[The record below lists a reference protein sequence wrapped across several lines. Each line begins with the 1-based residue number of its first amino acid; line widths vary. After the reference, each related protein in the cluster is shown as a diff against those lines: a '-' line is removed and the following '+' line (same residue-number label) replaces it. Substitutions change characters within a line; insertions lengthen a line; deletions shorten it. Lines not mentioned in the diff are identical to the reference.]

1 MKLEILHLIRKP
13 TKPQQYL
20 NNDPVADLMNGA
32 DTVVASPDDIFVD
45 TTTTRPSTSRAASKN
60 PSAEAG
66 STVESEGVPVI
77 SIPDS
82 SDSSTPPDGRPNAPP
97 PSSLFEIGTLRSM
110 APTPSEVD
118 PTERPGA
125 LSPQTPGLPAL
136 TESHTEEPE
145 LRAEQ
150 GSGATAALSEM
161 DRLLK
166 ETSNLDAILGET
178 DKIRPL
184 SGLSKDGIPELGDLL
199 KGSVTPVTPG
209 TANSQQK

>member
-1 MKLEILHLIRKP
+1 
-13 TKPQQYL
+13 
-20 NNDPVADLMNGA
+20 
-32 DTVVASPDDIFVD
+32 
-45 TTTTRPSTSRAASKN
+45 
-60 PSAEAG
+60 
-66 STVESEGVPVI
+66 
-77 SIPDS
+77 
-82 SDSSTPPDGRPNAPP
+82 
-97 PSSLFEIGTLRSM
+97 
-110 APTPSEVD
+110 
-118 PTERPGA
+118 

-184 SGLSKDGIPELGDLL
+184 SGLNKDGIPELGDLL